1 MNYVD
6 GFGNYNLE
14 VGGAEGSKF
23 ENKSVLNL
31 YFLDS
36 GNQADCC
43 LDRPE
48 KDMIFTSIHRYI
60 GGYDWVKLSQQ
71 SRLLQ
76 TSKRLQVL
84 NSSYISIHPPF
95 PRVS

>member
-60 GGYDWVKLSQQ
+60 LVAMIGSN
-71 SRLLQ
+71 S
-76 TSKRLQVL
+76 L
-84 NSSYISIHPPF
+84 NNLGSYRPLKGF
-95 PRVS
+95 RY